1 MSQPQTDE
9 PNQSGDH
16 TAGFL
21 LLRRIAG
28 RLRVFRIRNL
38 QDALNRGG
46 PFE

>member
-1 MSQPQTDE
+1 MTDE
-9 PNQSGDH
+9 PNPDRDH

-28 RLRVFRIRNL
+28 HLRVFRIRDL
-38 QDALNRGG
+38 TDAKDRGG